1 MTILS
6 MNDSGLVDIN
16 GMDSDQKRYDLC
28 FREAKERGIHR
39 KNKTKWKAR
48 LAKYK
53 GHQA

>member
-1 MTILS
+1 MIQAQWTLTFMGWIP
-6 MNDSGLVDIN
+6 IRT
-16 GMDSDQKRYDLC
+16 GMIQLC

-53 GHQA
+53 GHQT